1 MWVLRF
7 THQPLYLRRK
17 SFCIHSCSPFRDS
30 IDAALKCKPGAAPAS
45 ALRSHPTSN
54 VICEMAINR
63 CSLFWAVTQCM
74 LIVVYRRFGR
84 AYRPHFQR
92 FTQYKKNPEN
102 RWKRVYVG
110 RSVNCVTTQKMEDIH
125 MATKVW
131 DLAWILTF
139 WRRTFLFQILAHPVF
154 KMWVIQ
160 KPNKV
165 ALWNKRHFEGENMEI
180 IQHV

>member
-92 FTQYKKNPEN
+92 FTQYKKNHEN

-131 DLAWILTF
+131 DLAWILTV
-139 WRRTFLFQILAHPVF
+139 WGLNIHPYYLKTSVYLTEDSPF
-154 KMWVIQ
+154 PLQRQFVELC
-160 KPNKV
+160 
-165 ALWNKRHFEGENMEI
+165 LWSNAIYR
-180 IQHV
+180 QSQ